1 MNALS
6 ARPRGCYHC
15 RVRKR
20 HRELEYLVEG
30 CTAGTGRAEMLQSA
44 FQQTLCLPTSHFLQI
59 PQQPRTQVDHPLY
72 SQEGGSSE
80 RGMTWP
86 RSHSWLVAEL
96 GLCASFLLSG
106 HVTKRAPCLESH
118 RGQA

>member
-1 MNALS
+1 MHAHEADITAVLERGTERSSALLKVAPLVQEELRRCNLLS
-6 ARPRGCYHC
+6 SRPCASRPPTPFEFLNNPG
-15 RVRKR
+15 R
-20 HRELEYLVEG
+20 RE
-30 CTAGTGRAEMLQSA
+30 
-44 FQQTLCLPTSHFLQI
+44 I
-59 PQQPRTQVDHPLY
+59 IPLY
-72 SQEGGSSE
+72 SQGGGSSE

-106 HVTKRAPCLESH
+106 HVTKRAPCLQSH